1 MDNSPKLG
9 VKYSFP
15 MVFGYLG
22 TGSFN
27 ICLPILATFWSGEIG
42 TGNTNHKLIKA
53 TPTSQAHIK
62 MADRQETST
71 DM

>member
-9 VKYSFP
+9 VKYSIFP
-15 MVFGYLG
+15 MVCGYIG
-22 TGSFN
+22 IGSFN
-27 ICLPILATFWSGEIG
+27 LPILANFWSGEIG

-62 MADRQETST
+62 MADSIMMTST